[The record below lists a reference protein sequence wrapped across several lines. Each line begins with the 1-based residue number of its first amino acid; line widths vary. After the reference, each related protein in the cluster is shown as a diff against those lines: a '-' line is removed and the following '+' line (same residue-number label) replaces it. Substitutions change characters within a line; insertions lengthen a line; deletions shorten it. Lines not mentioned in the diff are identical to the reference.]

1 MPQSTAV
8 TLPANVVTIIDGH
21 AVTDSLKI
29 AKIFGR
35 RHDDILRAIR
45 NLLADCPQEFS
56 ARNFAGADYIDD
68 QGKPRPMYQISKD
81 GFVLLVMG
89 FTGRQATAFKIAY
102 IAAFNRMEVALLQ
115 QSAAVP
121 HLTDP
126 DQADLLARCQAE
138 LLRNPVWEKLVRF
151 HGAALT
157 GREQATLL
165 DLGETTVRRHQL
177 RLIRCG
183 LLPNPAAHPLDSAA
197 LKARVNA
204 LRRLDPCELPE
215 SPTSH

>member
-1 MPQSTAV
+1 MSQFSPA
-8 TLPANVVTIIDGH
+8 TLPAD
-21 AVTDSLKI
+21 AVTVIDDYAVTTSLKI
-29 AKIFGR
+29 AETFGR
-35 RHDDILRAIR
+35 NHRDVLRAIR
-45 NLLADCPQEFS
+45 GLGYSTEFN
-56 ARNFAGADYIDD
+56 ARNFALVDYLDPK
-68 QGKPRPMYQISKD
+68 GEVRPMYEVHKD
-81 GFVLLVMG
+81 GFVVLVMG
-89 FTGRQATAFKIAY
+89 FTGPQAMRFKEAY
-102 IAAFNRMEVALLQ
+102 ITAFNRMEVALLQ

>member
-1 MPQSTAV
+1 MSQSTAV

-21 AVTDSLKI
+21 AVTTSLHV
-29 AKIFGR
+29 ARTFGQ
-35 RHDDILRAIR
+35 RHDNILRTIR
-45 NLLADCPQEFS
+45 NLLADCPREFS
-56 ARNFAGADYIDD
+56 LLNFEERDYVDER
-68 QGKPRPMYQISKD
+68 GKSQPMYQITKD

-102 IAAFNRMEVALLQ
+102 IAAFNRMEVAILQ

-121 HLTDP
+121 HLSDP

-151 HGAALT
+151 HSAGLT

-183 LLPNPAAHPLDSAA
+183 LLPNPAAHPLDTAA